1 MTDAQRSGWLGAG
14 LVIVIALLGVTLWKV
29 TRNDPARQI
38 AALSAK
44 VEATEAA
51 LTKIQD
57 VVASREI
64 RQHLGEL
71 NTKIEK
77 TNAALAELQKGT
89 ALKSV
94 ADKLEQL
101 NTAIKTTDT
110 TLADITNSIPQK
122 GLGDRVETIGT
133 DVKSIN
139 DKLAD
144 LKTISDK
151 VADLQ
156 KSAPAGQAVT
166 ELGARVETISADLKT
181 ISAKL
186 ADLQKSPPAEQAV
199 SQLGDKVETIS
210 ADLKSVSGK
219 LADLQKNAPTGQ
231 IAAKIDEIK
240 QAIPSDVKRDLAA
253 LSTEVK
259 GIGET
264 VAKLQQ
270 PFATASAGGNS
281 ALSDAVG
288 SLKSNVDEAAAL
300 RGKLAEQIASLQ
312 EAAKTISKP
321 QPSDVVVVY
330 MDMPDEGA
338 RPQAVATVSPL
349 IVAFEKVGSTDPDGQ
364 ATMLATRLK
373 DIIKGRKNCTISV
386 AGYADTMGRDDWN
399 LTISKRRARKVAEK
413 LKVAFAGQDVQINEA
428 AWGERRLKDWTPD
441 ETPNATNRRVDVSVS
456 CK

>member
-14 LVIVIALLGVTLWKV
+14 LVIVIALLGITLWKV
-29 TRNDPARQI
+29 TQNDPTKQI
-38 AALSAK
+38 AALNAK
-44 VEATEAA
+44 IGATENA
-51 LTKIQD
+51 LAKIQE

-71 NTKIEK
+71 NSKIEK

-122 GLGDRVETIGT
+122 GLGDKVEAIGT
-133 DVKSIN
+133 DVKS
-139 DKLAD
+139 
-144 LKTISDK
+144 ISDK

-166 ELGARVETISADLKT
+166 ELGAKVETIGADLKTISTKLADLQKNASAEQAVSQLGAKVETISADLKT
-181 ISAKL
+181 ISTKL
-186 ADLQKSPPAEQAV
+186 GDLQK
-199 SQLGDKVETIS
+199 GT
-210 ADLKSVSGK
+210 
-219 LADLQKNAPTGQ
+219 PTGQ
-231 IAAKIDEIK
+231 VAAKIDEIR
-240 QAIPSDVKRDLAA
+240 QAIPPDVKGELAA
-253 LSTEVK
+253 LSTAVK

-270 PFATASAGGNS
+270 PFATASAGGSS

-288 SLKSNVDEAAAL
+288 SLKTNVDEAAAL
-300 RGKLAEQIASLQ
+300 HGKLAEQIASLQ
-312 EAAKTISKP
+312 EAARTISKP

-330 MDMPDEGA
+330 LDLPEESA
-338 RPQAVATVSPL
+338 RPQTVATVSPL
-349 IVAFEKVGSTDPDGQ
+349 TVEFAKVGSTTIDGQ
-364 ATMLATRLK
+364 AGMLATRLK
-373 DIIKGRKNCTISV
+373 EIIKDRKNCTISV

-399 LTISKRRARKVAEK
+399 LTISRRRARGVAEK
-413 LKVAFAGQDVQINEA
+413 LRTAFAGQDVQINEA

-441 ETPNATNRRVDVSVS
+441 ETSNAMNRRVDVSVS

>member
-14 LVIVIALLGVTLWKV
+14 LVIVIALLGITLWKV
-29 TRNDPARQI
+29 TQNDPAKQI
-38 AALSAK
+38 AALNAK
-44 VEATEAA
+44 VEATENTLA
-51 LTKIQD
+51 KIQE

-64 RQHLGEL
+64 RQQLGEL
-71 NTKIEK
+71 GTKIEK

-101 NTAIKTTDT
+101 NTAIRTTDT

-122 GLGDRVETIGT
+122 GLGNKVEAIGT
-133 DVKSIN
+133 DVKS
-139 DKLAD
+139 
-144 LKTISDK
+144 ISDK

-166 ELGARVETISADLKT
+166 ELGARVGAIGADLKTISTKLADLQKNAPAGQAVSQLGVKVETISADLKT
-181 ISAKL
+181 INTK
-186 ADLQKSPPAEQAV
+186 
-199 SQLGDKVETIS
+199 LGDLE
-210 ADLKSVSGK
+210 
-219 LADLQKNAPTGQ
+219 KNARTGQ
-231 IAAKIDEIK
+231 VTAKIDEIK
-240 QAIPSDVKRDLAA
+240 RAIPPDVTSQLTA
-253 LSTEVK
+253 LSTQVRS
-259 GIGET
+259 ISDT
-264 VAKLQQ
+264 VTKLQR
-270 PFATASAGGNS
+270 PNGAAGTDKAA

-288 SLKSNVDEAAAL
+288 SLKTNVDEAAAL
-300 RGKLAEQIASLQ
+300 RDRLAEQIASLQ
-312 EAAKTISKP
+312 EATKTIAKP

-330 MDMPDEGA
+330 LDMPEESA
-338 RPQAVATVSPL
+338 RPQTVATVSPL
-349 IVAFEKVGSTDPDGQ
+349 TVAFEKVGSTDPDGQ
-364 ATMLATRLK
+364 ANMLATKLK

-441 ETPNATNRRVDVSVS
+441 ETPNAMNRRVDVSVS